1 MKIEKWQLVMER
13 KSGRNKRSNELT
25 AEKKWQ
31 TKFHNL
37 HEKKSIENQASW
49 KKRQTVMQNGSDTS
63 VY

>member
-1 MKIEKWQLVMER
+1 MER
-13 KSGRNKRSNELT
+13 KSGGRNKRSNELT
-25 AEKKWQ
+25 AEKKKWQ

-37 HEKKSIENQASW
+37 HEKKKALKIKLLG

>member
-1 MKIEKWQLVMER
+1 MER

-37 HEKKSIENQASW
+37 HEKSIENQASW